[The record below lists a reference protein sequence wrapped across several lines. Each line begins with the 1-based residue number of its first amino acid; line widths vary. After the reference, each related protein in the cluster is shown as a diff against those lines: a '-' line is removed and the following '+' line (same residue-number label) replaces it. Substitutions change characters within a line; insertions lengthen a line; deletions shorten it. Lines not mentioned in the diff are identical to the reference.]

1 MINPIPQAK
10 ASPKMRLR
18 QLLAFASTLPLLLL
32 GLAATTSLYA
42 QPTATTTRVS
52 VATGGTQANEG
63 SYSSAI
69 SADGRFVAF
78 HSDATNL
85 VNGDTNGK
93 KDVFVH
99 DRQTGQTTRVSVTTD
114 GNQADG
120 DSEDPSL
127 SADGRYVAFHSGATN
142 LVVGDNNGFQDI
154 FVHDRQTGETTRV
167 SVATGGT
174 QANYYSVHASI
185 SGDGRYVA
193 FESGA
198 DNLAASDKNPSSD
211 IYLHDREEGKTWL
224 VSAEVKQA
232 FVYGSSVEAAI
243 SADGRYVAFASA
255 NPDLIDND
263 TNDEY
268 DILVR
273 DLQTHTTTRVS
284 VASNGTQSNLD
295 SFYPSLSEDGRYV
308 TFESIATNLVTGD
321 TNSVR
326 DIFVHDRE
334 TSQTVRVSIASDG
347 TQANKL
353 SYPPVISADGRYVT
367 FASDATNLVNGDT
380 NGATDIFVHDRQTG
394 QTSRVS
400 VASNGSQSSSFSVW
414 PVISADGNLIAFESQ
429 ANNLVDG
436 DTNYEWDIFVR
447 GADSGC
453 TAKPAKP
460 TLKSP
465 ADHATT
471 NKTRVKLKWNAAEC
485 AETYNVKIQDAA
497 TGKTVDSATGLTELK
512 YKTIA
517 LTKGK
522 TYKWFVQAVNGNGK
536 TKSVKRTFTLQ

>member
-18 QLLAFASTLPLLLL
+18 QLLALASTLPLLLL

-63 SYSSAI
+63 SYRSAI

-120 DSEDPSL
+120 DSERPFL
-127 SADGRYVAFHSGATN
+127 SADGRYVAFQSDATN

-167 SVATGGT
+167 SVATGGI
-174 QANYYSVHASI
+174 QANYYSVDASI
-185 SGDGRYVA
+185 SGDGRYVT
-193 FESGA
+193 FESHA
-198 DNLAASDKNPSSD
+198 DNLDASDKNASGD

-224 VSAEVKQA
+224 VSVEVKQA
-232 FVYGSSVEAAI
+232 SVHGSSAEGKI

-255 NPDLIDND
+255 NPNLIGND
-263 TNDEY
+263 INDKY
-268 DILVR
+268 DIFVR
-273 DLQTHTTTRVS
+273 DLQAHTTTRVS

-295 SFYPSLSEDGRYV
+295 SFFPSLSENGRYV
-308 TFESIATNLVTGD
+308 AFASSANNLVTGD

-334 TSQTVRVSIASDG
+334 TSQTTRVSIASDG

-353 SYPPVISADGRYVT
+353 SDPPVISADGRYVT
-367 FASDATNLVNGDT
+367 FASHATNLVNGDT

-436 DTNYEWDIFVR
+436 DTNDEWDIFVR
-447 GADSGC
+447 GSDSSC

-460 TLKSP
+460 TPKSP

-471 NKTRVKLKWNAAEC
+471 SKTRVKLKWNAANC

-512 YKTIA
+512 YKTVT

-536 TKSVKRTFTLQ
+536 TKSVKRTFTVQ